1 MTQTPTNAPFF
12 RSFLLGKTFSLE
24 DIKDISDVA
33 LETLNIETLAALNDA
48 RHEYSNLDDRQSKE
62 GGQIFYRM
70 KVASYFQSAI
80 QIEKNSP

>member
-1 MTQTPTNAPFF
+1 MTQTLTNAPFF

-24 DIKDISDVA
+24 DIKDISDVD
-33 LETLNIETLAALNDA
+33 LETLNIETLTALNDA

>member
-24 DIKDISDVA
+24 EIKQVSDVE
-33 LETLNIETLAALNDA
+33 LETLNIETLTALNDA
-48 RHEYSNLDDRQSKE
+48 RHDYGNLEDRQSKE
-62 GGQIFYRM
+62 AGQIFYRM

-80 QIEKNSP
+80 QIEKNSA

>member
-24 DIKDISDVA
+24 DIKDISDVD

>member
-24 DIKDISDVA
+24 DIKDISDVD
-33 LETLNIETLAALNDA
+33 LETLNIETLTALNDA
-48 RHEYSNLDDRQSKE
+48 RHDYANLDDRQSKE
-62 GGQIFYRM
+62 AGQIFYRM

>member
-24 DIKDISDVA
+24 DIKDVSDVD
-33 LETLNIETLAALNDA
+33 LETLNIETLSALNDA
-48 RHEYSNLDDRQSKE
+48 RHDYSTLEDRQSKE

-70 KVASYFQSAI
+70 KVASYFSFMFQLP
-80 QIEKNSP
+80 NF

>member
-12 RSFLLGKTFSLE
+12 RSFLLGKTFSLD
-24 DIKDISDVA
+24 DIKQVSDVE

-48 RHEYSNLDDRQSKE
+48 RHDYASLDDRQSKE
-62 GGQIFYRM
+62 GGQILYRM

-80 QIEKNSP
+80 QIEKNSA

>member
-12 RSFLLGKTFSLE
+12 RSFLLGKTFALE

-80 QIEKNSP
+80 QIEKASP

>member
-24 DIKDISDVA
+24 DIKDISDVD

-80 QIEKNSP
+80 HIEKNSP

>member
-24 DIKDISDVA
+24 DIKDISDVD
-33 LETLNIETLAALNDA
+33 LETLNIKTLTALNDA

-80 QIEKNSP
+80 QIEKNSA

>member
-12 RSFLLGKTFSLE
+12 RSFLLGKSFSLE
-24 DIKDISDVA
+24 DIKDISDVD
-33 LETLNIETLAALNDA
+33 LETLNIETLTALNDA

-62 GGQIFYRM
+62 AGQIFYRM

>member
-1 MTQTPTNAPFF
+1 M
-12 RSFLLGKTFSLE
+12 LGKTFSLE
-24 DIKDISDVA
+24 DIKEVPDVE

-48 RHEYSNLDDRQSKE
+48 RHDYSSLDNRQSKE

-80 QIEKNSP
+80 QIEKNSA

>member
-1 MTQTPTNAPFF
+1 
-12 RSFLLGKTFSLE
+12 LLGKTFSLE
-24 DIKDISDVA
+24 DIKDVSDVD

-48 RHEYSNLDDRQSKE
+48 RHDYASLEDRQSKE

-80 QIEKNSP
+80 QIEKAGP

>member
-12 RSFLLGKTFSLE
+12 RSFLLGKTYSLE
-24 DIKDISDVA
+24 DIKDISDVD
-33 LETLNIETLAALNDA
+33 LETLNIETLSALNDA
-48 RHEYSNLDDRQSKE
+48 RHDYASLEDRQSKE

-80 QIEKNSP
+80 QIEKNSA